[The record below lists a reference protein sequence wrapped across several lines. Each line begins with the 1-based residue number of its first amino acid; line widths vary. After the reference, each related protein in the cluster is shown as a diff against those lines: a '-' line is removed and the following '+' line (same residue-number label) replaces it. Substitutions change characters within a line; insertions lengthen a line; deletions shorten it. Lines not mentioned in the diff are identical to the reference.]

1 MSALAP
7 GRTLRV
13 AGGTVL
19 GSTGALRADVVISGA
34 TITTIDGNRSS
45 LPDPGSSAFDEGGP
59 VGPDRAGRAGGAGR
73 ASATEVIDATGMIV
87 GPGLIDLQ
95 CNGAGGIDLTAQP
108 ERLWEVAATLPR
120 WGVTAWLPTIISSPP
135 EITDRALACLRSE
148 PPPSLVPVARP
159 LGLHLEGPFLAPA
172 RHGAHDLHHLADPD
186 HDRGRTAGWSRR
198 GGVAMVTLA
207 PELPGALALT
217 AELVARNVVVSL
229 GHSDA
234 SLDEALGAVAS
245 GATCVTHLF
254 NAMAPL
260 HHRDPG
266 LLGLAL
272 TDERLRSG
280 LIADGHHVGAHAL
293 SIVFRLLGSRMI
305 LVTDSTAALGIPVS
319 GGQTLTL
326 GSEPVT
332 VGADGVRRSGGTL
345 AGSDLSLD
353 QAVRNLVAT
362 TGCPLARAVAAAS
375 TVPADVLDLTTKGR
389 LVEGAD
395 ADLVVMSP
403 AGEIVVTVAG
413 GRIAHDVRPAEIRS
427 RRH

>member
-1 MSALAP
+1 MSAMAP
-7 GRTLRV
+7 GPTLRV
-13 AGGTVL
+13 GGGTVL
-19 GSTGALRADVVISGA
+19 GSTGALRADVVISGG
-34 TITTIDGNRSS
+34 IIKTIDGHHSS
-45 LPDPGSSAFDEGGP
+45 LPDPGSRAPDEGGP
-59 VGPDRAGRAGGAGR
+59 AGLGGPARLGEPGEPGEAGVAGT
-73 ASATEVIDATGMIV
+73 TEVIDATGMIV

-95 CNGAGGIDLTAQP
+95 CNGANGVDLTAEP
-108 ERLWEVAATLPR
+108 ERLWEVAAALPQ
-120 WGVTAWLPTIISSPP
+120 WGVTAWLPTIITSPP
-135 EITDRALACLRSE
+135 EITDRALACLQSG
-148 PPPSLVPVARP
+148 PHPDPVPMARP
-159 LGLHLEGPFLAPA
+159 LGLHLEGPFLAPT
-172 RHGAHDLHHLADPD
+172 RSGTHDRRHLAEPD
-186 HDRGRTAGWSRR
+186 HDRGRTAGWSRN

-217 AELVARNVVVSL
+217 GELVARNVVVSL

-266 LLGLAL
+266 LVGLAL

-305 LVTDSTAALGIPVS
+305 LVTDSTAALGIPLS
-319 GGQTLTL
+319 DGQTLTL
-326 GSEPVT
+326 GSEPVRF
-332 VGADGVRRSGGTL
+332 GADGVRRTDGTL
-345 AGSDLSLD
+345 AGGNLSLD
-353 QAVRNLVAT
+353 RAVRNLMAT

-375 TVPADVLDLTTKGR
+375 TVPADVLGLTTKGR

-395 ADLVVMSP
+395 ADLVVLSP
-403 AGEIVVTVAG
+403 AGEVVVTVVG
-413 GRIAHDVRPAEIRS
+413 GRIAHDARL
-427 RRH
+427 